1 MDGGSAAEAHSI
13 QVRYPIIPLPIC
25 FTRSFR
31 MAASM
36 RKRIVQD
43 FQSQLYKTC
52 GIRSLV
58 FTAYES
64 EERDLKI
71 CMYVIRS
78 TYVHMALM
86 TEHAS

>member
-1 MDGGSAAEAHSI
+1 M
-13 QVRYPIIPLPIC
+13 IIFRQLENGQRKCRRSTFNPGRVSYYISLPIC
-25 FTRSFR
+25 FTRSYR

-36 RKRIVQD
+36 WKRIVQD

-71 CMYVIRS
+71 CM
-78 TYVHMALM
+78 
-86 TEHAS
+86 